1 MASSARTS
9 AMTRIL
15 DAKIAIVELDL
26 VVAAPKKRVWK
37 ALVDETSLWW
47 RKDFYVGKRPKGMVF
62 EARVGGR
69 MYEDWGDGAGVLWA
83 TVFGIAPES
92 WFDLRGEI
100 APAFG
105 GPRTWQLHCEL
116 KEQGKGTLVHLVDA
130 SMGKI
135 DAEGAQA
142 VRDGWEMLFGE
153 GGLKG
158 FVES

>member
-1 MASSARTS
+1 MPTEPSL
-9 AMTRIL
+9 RIL

-26 VVAAPKKRVWK
+26 VVAAPRKRVWK

-47 RKDFYVGKRPKGMVF
+47 RKDFYIGKRPKGMVF
-62 EARVGGR
+62 EPRVGGR

-83 TVFGIAPES
+83 TVFGIAHETS
-92 WFDLRGEI
+92 FDLRGEI
-100 APAFG
+100 SPAFG

-116 KEQGKGTLVHLVDA
+116 KDHPKGTLVKLVDA

>member
-1 MASSARTS
+1 MIRL
-9 AMTRIL
+9 L
-15 DAKIAIVELDL
+15 DAKIAIVELEL
-26 VVAAPKKRVWK
+26 VVAAPKKRVWN
-37 ALVDETSLWW
+37 AIVDETSLWW

-62 EARVGGR
+62 EPRVGGR

-83 TVFGIAPES
+83 TVFGIAHAT

-100 APAFG
+100 APSFG
-105 GPRTWQLHCEL
+105 GPRTWQLHLEL
-116 KEQGKGTLVHLVDA
+116 KAHPQGTLVKLVD
-130 SMGKI
+130 SSIGKI

>member
-1 MASSARTS
+1 
-9 AMTRIL
+9 MTRIL
-15 DAKIAIVELDL
+15 DCRIAIVELEIQI
-26 VVAAPKKRVWK
+26 AAPRARVWK
-37 ALVDETSLWW
+37 AIVDETSLWW

-62 EARVGGR
+62 EPRVGGR

-83 TVFGIAPES
+83 TVFSFAPEQ
-92 WFDLRGEI
+92 WLDLRGEI
-100 APAFG
+100 SPAFG

-116 KEQGKGTLVHLVDA
+116 KDKGKGTHIQLID
-130 SMGKI
+130 SSIGKI
-135 DAEGAQA
+135 DNEGAEA